1 MITTLSDK
9 TKMTKVK
16 AASAS
21 GTTDVVTDIIDT
33 QGALGVVI
41 MTSLGT
47 ANAGNFL
54 SLQQGDQSDGS
65 DMANVAGSKI
75 TTAADGMTVISEL
88 YRPRDRFIRAKIT
101 RGTAS
106 TVGEIYAFLTNPNI
120 IPVENSVANV
130 SVCKVLISPLEGAI

>member
-101 RGTAS
+101 RGDS
-106 TVGEIYAFLTNPNI
+106 QYCG
-120 IPVENSVANV
+120 
-130 SVCKVLISPLEGAI
+130 